1 MDLTHFVLYIH
12 ILGWVFW
19 LGTDLGVFIGAKFT
33 ENPKYSVE
41 TRLTILK
48 LAMILDIAPRVAVP
62 VVFAT
67 GVFLMNVRY
76 GVAFPS
82 TGVGAAIGAVWLAVV
97 VLGVVNEETT
107 RLGALAKR
115 GVLMIQGLAVIGM
128 GGAGLYSLFGGD
140 LFPLWLAGKWLAYAW
155 IALFA
160 IAIDV
165 TFKPAIA
172 DYVKLQVEGASDQVN
187 ASLSKNLK
195 PVYATVLA
203 VYAGTMV
210 AAYLGVA
217 KPF

>member
-1 MDLTHFVLYIH
+1 MDLATLVLYIH

-19 LGTDLGVFIGAKFT
+19 LGTDLGVFIGARFT
-33 ENPKYSVE
+33 ENTNYSVE

-48 LAMILDIAPRVAVP
+48 LAMILDMAPRVAVP
-62 VVFAT
+62 VVFTT

-76 GVAFPS
+76 GIAVPPL
-82 TGVGAAIGAVWLAVV
+82 GVGMAIGAVWAAVV
-97 VLGVVNEETT
+97 LAGILNEETT
-107 RLGALAKR
+107 PVGALAKK
-115 GVLMIQGLAVIGM
+115 GVLIIQGLALVGM
-128 GGAGLYSLFGGD
+128 GGAGLYSVFGGD

-172 DYVKLQVEGASDQVN
+172 DYVKLQVEGASDELN